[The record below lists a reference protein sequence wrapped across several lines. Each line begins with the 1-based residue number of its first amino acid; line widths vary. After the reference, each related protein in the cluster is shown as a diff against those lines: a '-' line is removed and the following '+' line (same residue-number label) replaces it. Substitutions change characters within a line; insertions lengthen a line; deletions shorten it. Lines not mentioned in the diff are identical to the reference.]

1 MNSLSN
7 INLDVTKYSNIE
19 LKEILGLNEIEQG
32 EQISEHIDLITKT
45 VSNDFNLPFSTKD
58 KIVIFLNS
66 AKSKLLSNRI
76 NIIPDAN
83 LDITFASSQNHM
95 ISSSPPSNPLI
106 HNPNTLGGVNA
117 VVNKGRGEYYP
128 PGYLNPINYRT
139 LKKTINIDSKFRSA
153 YYNTKSSDFHLD
165 LPETFKKVVNMKLIS
180 YELPLSVY
188 SVNKTNNCFTI
199 ILEQNNTSV
208 NVDISCGNYQTIFN
222 NGNTDK
228 LDASGEIVDAI
239 NNALH
244 TALIPHAGHTLK
256 FSIDPVTGQS
266 FFENLTSK
274 SITILFNTDCCGN
287 EDVETPLPLKL
298 GWLLGFRVGA
308 YTLDGSANKTVES
321 EGIVNL
327 TIPKYLYLSI
337 NDFNHAA
344 NNNFVV
350 AFSDSTFSE
359 NIIARIE
366 YKHQL
371 QKYGI
376 YNNACENELEN
387 YSRSYYG
394 PVDIKKLHIKLLD
407 EYGRVVDLNNMDWSI
422 LLQLDVLY
430 D

>member
-1 MNSLSN
+1 M
-7 INLDVTKYSNIE
+7 T
-19 LKEILGLNEIEQG
+19 
-32 EQISEHIDLITKT
+32 
-45 VSNDFNLPFSTKD
+45 
-58 KIVIFLNS
+58 S
-66 AKSKLLSNRI
+66 ARC
-76 NIIPDAN
+76 
-83 LDITFASSQNHM
+83 
-95 ISSSPPSNPLI
+95 SSSARRPRI
-106 HNPNTLGGVNA
+106 
-117 VVNKGRGEYYP
+117 
-128 PGYLNPINYRT
+128 
-139 LKKTINIDSKFRSA
+139 
-153 YYNTKSSDFHLD
+153 
-165 LPETFKKVVNMKLIS
+165 
-180 YELPLSVY
+180 PLSVY
-188 SVNKTNNCFTI
+188 SVNKTSNCFTI
-199 ILEQNNTSV
+199 IDNSSPQIPYII
-208 NVDISCGNYQTIFN
+208 DISCGNY
-222 NGNTDK
+222 
-228 LDASGEIVDAI
+228 
-239 NNALH
+239 
-244 TALIPHAGHTLK
+244 HTLFNGVTSEK
-256 FSIDPVTGQS
+256 LYISGNIITCINQSLNNHLLDVSFNIDSISGKS
-266 FFENLTSK
+266 FFTNNSNI
-274 SITILFNTDCCGN
+274 SYTILFNTDCCGN

-308 YTLDGSANKTVES
+308 YTLDGNVNKTVIS

-359 NIIARIE
+359 NIIARID

>member
-32 EQISEHIDLITKT
+32 EQITEHIDLITKT

-95 ISSSPPSNPLI
+95 ISSSPASNPLI
-106 HNPNTLGGVNA
+106 HNPNTLGGINA
-117 VVNKGRGEYYP
+117 VVNEGRGEYYP

-153 YYNTKSSDFHLD
+153 YYNTKSSDFHID
-165 LPETFKKVVNMKLIS
+165 LPETFKKVVNMKLIT

-188 SVNKTNNCFTI
+188 SVNKTSNCFTI
-199 ILEQNNTSV
+199 IDSDKHIT
-208 NVDISCGNYQTIFN
+208 VDITCGNYHTMFN

-228 LDASGEIVDAI
+228 LDASGDIVYAI
-239 NNALH
+239 NNAIAIAFGIGIG
-244 TALIPHAGHTLK
+244 TVPVI
-256 FSIDPVTGQS
+256 FSIDPITGQS
-266 FFENLTSK
+266 SFENAS
-274 SITILFNTDCCGN
+274 SNSYTILFNTDCCGN

-308 YTLDGSANKTVES
+308 YTLDGTANKTVES

-350 AFSDSTFSE
+350 AFSDSTFSQ

>member
-1 MNSLSN
+1 MNSLNN
-7 INLDVTKYSNIE
+7 INLDVNKYSNIE
-19 LKEILGLNEIEQG
+19 LKEILGLNEIEQD
-32 EQISEHIDLITKT
+32 EQITEHIDLINKT

-58 KIVIFLNS
+58 KIVTFLNS
-66 AKSKLLSNRI
+66 AKTKLVNNNI
-76 NIIPDAN
+76 DIIPESN
-83 LDITFASSQNHM
+83 LDLTFASSQNHM
-95 ISSSPPSNPLI
+95 ISSSPAANPLI
-106 HNPNTLGGVNA
+106 HNPNTLGSVNA
-117 VVNKGRGEYYP
+117 VVNEGRGEYYP

-188 SVNKTNNCFTI
+188 SVNKTSNCFTI
-199 ILEQNNTSV
+199 IDNNDNDTYII
-208 NVDISCGNYQTIFN
+208 DISLGNYSTIFDN
-222 NGNTDK
+222 VVSDQLTDT
-228 LDASGEIVDAI
+228 DIGIAI
-239 NNALH
+239 NNSLAANSLDS
-244 TALIPHAGHTLK
+244 LIEFIPDKFNGHSR
-256 FSIDPVTGQS
+256 FRYIGESDDS
-266 FFENLTSK
+266 Y
-274 SITILFNTDCCGN
+274 TILFNTDCCGN

-308 YTLDGSANKTVES
+308 YTLDGSANKTVWS

-376 YNNACENELEN
+376 YNNACQNELEN

-394 PVDIKKLHIKLLD
+394 PVDIKKLHIKLVD